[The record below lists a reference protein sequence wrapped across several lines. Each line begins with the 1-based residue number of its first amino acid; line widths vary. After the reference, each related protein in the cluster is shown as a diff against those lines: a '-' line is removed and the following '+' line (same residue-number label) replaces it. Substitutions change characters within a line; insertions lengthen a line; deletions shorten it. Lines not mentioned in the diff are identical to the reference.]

1 MISGFFPRKYISMF
15 SEDML
20 TDEFFDVLL
29 ENVE

>member
-1 MISGFFPRKYISMF
+1 MISGFSLGNTYPCF